1 MLIKKDPVGL
11 DDDDGDAKP
20 TRFWR
25 RPGIIVIAV
34 VVLGIVGYAASR
46 SKEEPKHATNQGHH
60 GDVIGEFVAYV
71 PPAPLVKPA
80 TAQGNKDP
88 KPVPDEALPTPPQP
102 PPPPAA
108 PAAPAPPVQ
117 PPVQPQAP
125 RIWPPVTGGQQ
136 EKQNVRT
143 MVVYAQ
149 PPKTAPAAAPPPPDE
164 TSIGFKTMN
173 IPGLKASPAIDDTY
187 LLMPGLLPL
196 VLDTAINSDS
206 PGKFLAHLPGP
217 VYSKKGVLL
226 MEANSQVIGTYSN
239 MGKGSRLSAVSTIG
253 WTPNGVWVP
262 LTDQGMTDD
271 LGRAGLDGE
280 INRHLLQRFGPAVLL
295 SLTGQALSIIQAEA
309 SKGGNTY
316 LNLGSGGGGGGGV
329 EGLASQ
335 ILQSQINIPDTFSKH
350 QGETIALFLDR
361 PVDFSAAYHISLVKA
376 PK

>member
-1 MLIKKDPVGL
+1 MLIKKEPVGL
-11 DDDDGDAKP
+11 DDDDDDDGKT

-25 RPGIIVIAV
+25 RPGVIVISIIVV
-34 VVLGIVGYAASR
+34 VVIGYAALR
-46 SKEEPKHATNQGHH
+46 TKEGPGLSTKQNRNSE
-60 GDVIGEFVAYV
+60 VIGEFSAYV
-71 PPAPLVKPA
+71 PPTPFVG
-80 TAQGNKDP
+80 TAKAQP
-88 KPVPDEALPTPPQP
+88 EPLPTPPQP
-102 PPPPAA
+102 QPQPPP
-108 PAAPAPPVQ
+108 APAPPAPLPAAPPP

-125 RIWPPVTGGQQ
+125 RIWPPGTGGQQ

-149 PPKTAPAAAPPPPDE
+149 PPKPPPPATAPPPEE
-164 TSIGFKTMN
+164 TSIGFKTMS

-217 VYSKKGVLL
+217 VYSKKGILL
-226 MEANSQVIGTYSN
+226 MEANSQVIGSYSS

-262 LTDQGMTDD
+262 LTEQGMTDD

-295 SLTGQALSIIQAEA
+295 SLTGQALNIIQAEA

-316 LNLGSGGGGGGGV
+316 LNLGGNSGGSGGI
-329 EGLASQ
+329 ESLATQ

-361 PVDFSAAYHISLVKA
+361 PVDFSAAYHTSLVKA